1 MEVVGLLHHELG
13 ELQRAG
19 ADLGGHAHAGLAAVR
34 LERLHE
40 GQEPLRVVDL
50 ELEVCHGALAHGP
63 LKLGRVHVG
72 VRVPELVGVHA
83 AAAEDGVLFTTFS
96 ATTLFAV
103 LSCLRSLCL
112 SSMKPAMKGL
122 QAKR

>member
-1 MEVVGLLHHELG
+1 MKSSLIFGRAFSCEVVDLLHHKLG

-50 ELEVCHGALAHGP
+50 ELEVRHGALAHGP
-63 LKLGRVHVG
+63 LELGRVHVG

-83 AAAEDGVLFTTFS
+83 AAMAFWVSFFTTFS
-96 ATTLFAV
+96 ATMNLKKV
-103 LSCLRSLCL
+103 
-112 SSMKPAMKGL
+112 G
-122 QAKR
+122 

>member
-1 MEVVGLLHHELG
+1 MSLESCS
-13 ELQRAG
+13 AG
-19 ADLGGHAHAGLAAVR
+19 ADLGGHAHAGLVAVR
-34 LERLHE
+34 LKRLHK

-50 ELEVCHGALAHGP
+50 KLEVRHGALAHSP
-63 LKLGRVHVG
+63 LELDRVHVG
-72 VRVPELVGVHA
+72 VRVPEVVGVYA
-83 AAAEDGVLFTTFS
+83 AATEDGVLVSFTTFS
-96 ATTLFAV
+96 ATTLPAV

>member
-1 MEVVGLLHHELG
+1 MSLR

-50 ELEVCHGALAHGP
+50 ELEVRHGALAHGP
-63 LKLGRVHVG
+63 LELGRVHVG

-83 AAAEDGVLFTTFS
+83 AAAGVSFTTFS
-96 ATTLFAV
+96 V

-112 SSMKPAMKGL
+112 SSMKPAMKGCRRSGRPC
-122 QAKR
+122 AASRPWRPARP